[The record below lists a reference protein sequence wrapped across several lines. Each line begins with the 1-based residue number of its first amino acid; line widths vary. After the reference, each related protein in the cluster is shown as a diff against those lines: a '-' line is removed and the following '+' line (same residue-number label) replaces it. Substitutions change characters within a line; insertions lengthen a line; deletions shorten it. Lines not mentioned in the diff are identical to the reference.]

1 MTKEK
6 VGEVFHYFPK
16 PQVAAIRITAG
27 ALGVGDTISI
37 EGATT
42 NLNQVVESMEIDRS
56 PVERAGAGQE
66 VGIRVEARV
75 RPGDAVYRH
84 G

>member
-1 MTKEK
+1 MAKRK
-6 VGEVFHYFPK
+6 VGEVFHYYPK
-16 PQVAAIRITAG
+16 PRVAAIRLMEGGIR
-27 ALGVGDTISI
+27 VGDEISL

-42 NLNQVVESMEIDRS
+42 NFTQVVESMEIDQES
-56 PVERAGAGQE
+56 VESAEAGDE
-66 VGIRVEARV
+66 VGIQVRDRV